1 MARPASYSKE
11 SASRM
16 HTLEQ
21 LERGELTGI
30 RRLDLS
36 ADLQHFPEAIFA
48 LADTLEVLNL
58 SGNRLNSLPSDLSRL
73 RKLRILFCS
82 DNLFTEVPGCLGG
95 CEQLE
100 MIGFKA
106 NQIRHLPGAALPP
119 ALRWLILT
127 DNQLQALP
135 DEIGNCR
142 HLQKLMLAGNQLSSL
157 PDTLANCVN
166 LELLR
171 VAANRL
177 PALPDWLLTLPRLSW
192 LAAAGNP
199 FSDASEAMSL
209 ARHSLP
215 AIPREQVV
223 LHEQLGQGASGII
236 YRAAWQPSGQSPKQM
251 AAKLFKGHVTSDGLP
266 HSEMAACVSAG
277 AHRNL
282 IDVAGPL
289 ADQPGQT
296 PGLLMDLVEPAFQP
310 LAVRRRWSVA
320 HAIATPRIEPSPWS
334 RRCASPAAP
343 PRRSLTCIS
352 AASCMAICT
361 PIICW
366 STQRAN
372 ACSAI
377 SALPRSSSRTVPLA
391 KRCNASNRALSVV
404 YWKSCCNAV
413 QTSKTIRIGT
423 ICSSYRISA
432 YQSSQKAVQTSVSC
446 TPLSPRSDALSG
458 ATPQ

>member
-1 MARPASYSKE
+1 
-11 SASRM
+11 M

-21 LERGELTGI
+21 LERGELAGI

-36 ADLQHFPEAIFA
+36 AGLQSFPEAIFD

-58 SGNRLNSLPSDLSRL
+58 SGNQLKSLPSDLSRL

-82 DNLFTEVPGCLGG
+82 DNLFTEVPDCLGD

-106 NQIRHLPGAALPP
+106 NQIRHLPAAALPP

-135 DEIGNCR
+135 DEIGTCR
-142 HLQKLMLAGNQLSSL
+142 RLQKLMLAGNQLSSL

-171 VAANRL
+171 IAANRL
-177 PALPDWLLTLPRLSW
+177 PALPAWLLTLPRLSW
-192 LAAAGNP
+192 LAAAGNS
-199 FSDASEAMSL
+199 FSDANEAISL

-236 YRAAWQPSGQSPKQM
+236 YRAEWQQSGQPPKQM
-251 AAKLFKGHVTSDGLP
+251 AAKQFKGHVTSDGLP
-266 HSEMAACVSAG
+266 HSEMAACVAAG
-277 AHRNL
+277 AHPNL

-289 ADQPGQT
+289 ADQSGQT

-310 LAVRRRWSVA
+310 LAGPPSLASCTRDCYADDLTFSLDQALRIARGAASAVA
-320 HAIATPRIEPSPWS
+320 HLHQRGILHGDLYAHNLLVNAQGNCLLSDFGAASFFEPESTTGRALQRIES
-334 RRCASPAAP
+334 RAFGCLLEELLQRCPGFDGDRRHGTLLELQNQCLSEQPEHRPHCRQLATTLAA
-343 PRRSLTCIS
+343 L
-352 AASCMAICT
+352 
-361 PIICW
+361 
-366 STQRAN
+366 
-372 ACSAI
+372 
-377 SALPRSSSRTVPLA
+377 
-391 KRCNASNRALSVV
+391 
-404 YWKSCCNAV
+404 
-413 QTSKTIRIGT
+413 
-423 ICSSYRISA
+423 
-432 YQSSQKAVQTSVSC
+432 
-446 TPLSPRSDALSG
+446 
-458 ATPQ
+458 

>member
-1 MARPASYSKE
+1 
-11 SASRM
+11 M

-21 LERGELTGI
+21 LESGELTGI

-36 ADLQHFPEAIFA
+36 ADLQHFPETIFA

-58 SGNRLNSLPSDLSRL
+58 SGNRLDSLPSDLSRL

-82 DNLFTEVPGCLGG
+82 DNLFAEVPDCLGD

-106 NQIRHLPGAALPP
+106 NQIRYLPAAALPP

-142 HLQKLMLAGNQLSSL
+142 RLQKLMLAGNQLSSL
-157 PDTLANCVN
+157 PDSLANCVN

-171 VAANRL
+171 IAANRL

-215 AIPREQVV
+215 AIPREQVI

-236 YRAAWQPSGQSPKQM
+236 YRAGWQPTGQAPKQM

-277 AHRNL
+277 AHPNL

-296 PGLLMDLVEPAFQP
+296 PGLLMNLVEPAFQP
-310 LAVRRRWSVA
+310 LAG
-320 HAIATPRIEPSPWS
+320 PPS
-334 RRCASPAAP
+334 
-343 PRRSLTCIS
+343 L
-352 AASCMAICT
+352 
-361 PIICW
+361 
-366 STQRAN
+366 
-372 ACSAI
+372 
-377 SALPRSSSRTVPLA
+377 
-391 KRCNASNRALSVV
+391 
-404 YWKSCCNAV
+404 
-413 QTSKTIRIGT
+413 
-423 ICSSYRISA
+423 
-432 YQSSQKAVQTSVSC
+432 VSC
-446 TPLSPRSDALSG
+446 TRDCYAEDRSFALEQVLCIARGTASAVAHLHERGILHGDLYAHNLLVDPTGECLLSDFGAASFFEPQSATGRALQRIESRAFGCLLEELLQRCAGFDDDPRLRALLEMQDRCMSEQPEHRPLLSQLATTLAAL
-458 ATPQ
+458 